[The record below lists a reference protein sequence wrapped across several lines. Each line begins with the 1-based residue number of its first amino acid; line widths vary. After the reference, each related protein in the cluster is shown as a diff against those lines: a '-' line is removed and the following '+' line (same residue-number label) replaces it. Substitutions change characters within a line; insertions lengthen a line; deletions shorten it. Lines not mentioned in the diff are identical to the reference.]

1 MQSGNISLAQHQ
13 QWTGLE
19 ANAIHRCH
27 SWKTMTVALLGK
39 DCFCYFSSQL
49 NKTECVGF

>member
-13 QWTGLE
+13 QWVRGK
-19 ANAIHRCH
+19 CH
-27 SWKTMTVALLGK
+27 PQVSLMENMTVALLGK